1 MFLLFDLGLQTLAIY
16 VLAAIVPAISLL
28 VYIYRHDKIE
38 QEQLVYYQNY
48 SGVVYFVQYQQLS

>member
-38 QEQLVYYQNY
+38 QEPISLLSWNMALSVLYLLV
-48 SGVVYFVQYQQLS
+48 